1 MKLLFIS
8 LTILGISALIFI
20 IAIFLRRTLYNMIDR
35 RIERFQSELI
45 EKQVRE
51 IQNMY
56 RRCAAG
62 GTITATI

>member
-1 MKLLFIS
+1 MK
-8 LTILGISALIFI
+8 ILI
-20 IAIFLRRTLYNMIDR
+20 IALVCAVLLTLAVLAVFLLRRTLYNMIDR

-56 RRCAAG
+56 K
-62 GTITATI
+62 